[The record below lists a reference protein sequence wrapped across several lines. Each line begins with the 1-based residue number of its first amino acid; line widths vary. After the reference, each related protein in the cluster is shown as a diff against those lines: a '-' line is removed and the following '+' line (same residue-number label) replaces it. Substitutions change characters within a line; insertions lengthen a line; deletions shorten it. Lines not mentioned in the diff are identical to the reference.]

1 MQASSISSHAP
12 DTDPTADSY
21 FPPQASRHGAPPA
34 RRKSSVYKAVEYQIT
49 ADKLYDYLKMYNVL
63 LIDVRSRE
71 EFDSG
76 HIYVR
81 SVMCIEPSTLQEG
94 YSAEQLQDR
103 LVLSPDEEQ
112 AMYDRRHEYEVV
124 VYYDESTKTSAFLDK
139 HNRNDKELALK
150 RLFDTL
156 HEFNV
161 DKPLQKPPIFLMG
174 GIDAWTDVFGSHS
187 LKMSTTAAL
196 VHSGQTRPARAI
208 KRVPAASDVAKV
220 NLHRRRIR
228 EYNPMDP
235 EEAQAMREEAR
246 RGRSVLEQPLEIDED
261 DEAGSPLYRS
271 QEDFLRRFPAVEL
284 EQQSMMYPPSRP
296 FQPPQ
301 YAPPPIPS
309 APSRPAPSVPR
320 VSYSGVHE
328 RQVAPQGRTAQVP
341 IYIPPGRYNSIRL
354 HKTGLINFGVT
365 CYMNSIIQCLCANVA
380 LSGIFLTGRWKDD
393 VQKHNWKGTE
403 GILPEAYA
411 TLISNLFKGDVNS
424 VRPSTFRVRA
434 RFIVPYFDVVS

>member
-1 MQASSISSHAP
+1 
-12 DTDPTADSY
+12 
-21 FPPQASRHGAPPA
+21 
-34 RRKSSVYKAVEYQIT
+34 VNKAVELQIT
-49 ADKLYDYLKMYNVL
+49 ADKLYDYLKMYNIL

-76 HIYVR
+76 HIYVG
-81 SVMCIEPSTLQEG
+81 SVMCIEPSTLREG
-94 YSAEQLQDR
+94 TSAEELLDR

-112 AMYDRRHEYEVV
+112 AMYDRRHEYDVV
-124 VYYDESTKTSAFLDK
+124 VYYDESTKTSAFLTK
-139 HNRNDKELALK
+139 HSRNDKELALK

-156 HEFNV
+156 HEFNAE
-161 DKPLQKPPIFLMG
+161 KPLQRPPIFLMG
-174 GIDAWTDVFGSHS
+174 GIDAWTDLFGSHS
-187 LKMSTTAAL
+187 LRMSTTAAL
-196 VHSGQTRPARAI
+196 VQSGQTRPTRAI
-208 KRVPAASDVAKV
+208 KRVPAASHTAKA
-220 NLHRRRIR
+220 NLQRRRIR

-235 EEAQAMREEAR
+235 EEAHAMREEAR
-246 RGRSVLEQPLEIDED
+246 RGRSVLEQPIDLDEED
-261 DEAGSPLYRS
+261 ETESPLYRT
-271 QEDFLRRFPAVEL
+271 QEDFLRRFPAVDL

-296 FQPPQ
+296 LQPPQ
-301 YAPPPIPS
+301 YAPPPPPMHS

-393 VQKHNWKGTE
+393 VQKHNWKGTD

-411 TLISNLFKGDVNS
+411 TLISNLFKGDVGS
-424 VRPSTFRVRA
+424 VRPSTFRVWA
-434 RFIVPYFDVVS
+434 CFIIPL